1 MEIKGDGLQL
11 LPCQHYLCGK
21 CIVDMPRKGN
31 GKISCPYCIH
41 ECSIPDNGQFPRFRY
56 GIQLYE
62 FIKKVKNVR
71 KEDSAQPLP
80 RPNCEEVESQNASR
94 EQRKAVINAKP
105 QEIRKFS
112 FILPRLTHLFWGLQ
126 GKLYATNYIDNPLKP
141 QGLYCVDTIEGE
153 VTHFGD
159 LESVYTKGIVME
171 EELYVYNDSRRA
183 VEVYQ
188 DEKFQREWQLC
199 VFRNE
204 LVRMVRHPLGGLLM
218 LFRLYHGKDFIL
230 ALLHTDQNG
239 DIISFSRNDR
249 KHNKSEEMVCK
260 SKVLSVYGGSIW
272 LIHQGILYEIP
283 VEQQHHEIVY
293 RKAKY
298 HFKFNNKTFGASGI
312 GEEGILFREDNSK
325 STLRMV
331 NLVALVDSTSTR
343 QKKSSQNKDRMK
355 QNRSVLLTDV
365 GDAEACIV
373 GSEDGYL
380 AVLSNNA
387 VLTVYAMNEDI
398 IKGTMSKPG
407 VQDLKKRKDKPKDSF
422 EKAPSCVHRCVSI
435 ATNCSWFFLIFHCV
449 LTYFIYIFAFDDTKD
464 FVRMLQYATIRA
476 TIWAWKNTG
485 DSMLYHLF
493 DKINICEQLL
503 VETET
508 CILADHA
515 VD

>member
-21 CIVDMPRKGN
+21 CIADMPRKGN

-41 ECSIPDNGQFPRFRY
+41 ECSLPDNGQFPRFRY

-62 FIKKVKNVR
+62 FIKKKAKNE
-71 KEDSAQPLP
+71 KEEDLAQPLP

-141 QGLYCVDTIEGE
+141 QGLYCVDTIEGA

-183 VEVYQ
+183 VEVYR

-239 DIISFSRNDR
+239 NIISFSRNDR
-249 KHNKSEEMVCK
+249 ARNKNKKSEEMVCK

-283 VEQQHHEIVY
+283 VEQQHHEMVY
-293 RKAKY
+293 RKAKH

-331 NLVALVDSTSTR
+331 NLVALADSTSTR

-398 IKGTMSKPG
+398 INETISEPG
-407 VQDLKKRKDKPKDSF
+407 VQDLKKRKDKPKIVSR
-422 EKAPSCVHRCVSI
+422 KHQAVSI
-435 ATNCSWFFLIFHCV
+435 VAYQSLQIVPGFF
-449 LTYFIYIFAFDDTKD
+449 
-464 FVRMLQYATIRA
+464 
-476 TIWAWKNTG
+476 
-485 DSMLYHLF
+485 
-493 DKINICEQLL
+493 
-503 VETET
+503 
-508 CILADHA
+508 
-515 VD
+515 